1 MDDALCLY
9 TLHGHS
15 AAVSA
20 LTLHEV
26 STLSPLCSFTGIYAI
41 TGVPVSGCL
50 SVHGI
55 QNHSGTPNLG
65 IPGIHWTPKN
75 E

>member
-1 MDDALCLY
+1 MCTGVPCGGCSVSVCKGEANTGVRCVQVYRVEDALCLY

-20 LTLHEV
+20 LTLHDV
-26 STLSPLCSFTGIYAI
+26 SDIFFVRL
-41 TGVPVSGCL
+41 
-50 SVHGI
+50 
-55 QNHSGTPNLG
+55 
-65 IPGIHWTPKN
+65 

>member
-1 MDDALCLY
+1 VSVCKGEANTGVRCVQVYRVEDALCLY

-20 LTLHEV
+20 LTLHDV
-26 STLSPLCSFTGIYAI
+26 SDIFFVRL
-41 TGVPVSGCL
+41 
-50 SVHGI
+50 
-55 QNHSGTPNLG
+55 
-65 IPGIHWTPKN
+65 